1 MSAGRALL
9 DLRPLRDGGAP
20 FRWYWGGG
28 LLSGLGAQIAM
39 VAVLFQVWEM
49 TRNPFWVGAIG
60 IVQAVPMIV
69 FGLLGGP
76 VADVL
81 DRRLVGLWSTAA
93 QALAAL
99 ALAGQL
105 VLGLYPLPLLLGLI
119 SLQTAASALGSPA
132 RRTFTVRLLPAHLVA
147 AGVALHMVGFQVV
160 MMVGPALGGLV
171 IGSASVAVCYLVN
184 AVCLV
189 ISWWSFRQL
198 PSNRPGVAAGPSAVP
213 PVPPVPVV
221 PPVPPVP
228 QPADGTAREGA
239 RARIWRRTRRGLV
252 LVAEGVRLVRRDP
265 VLRGSF
271 LLDLAATLLAFP
283 IALFPMVNQE
293 LFGGDPRTLGFFL
306 TAVAVGG
313 VSAGLVSGLV
323 TRAHRLGRVQLL
335 AVGTWGVALLGFGVG
350 AATSPWLALGSLVL
364 AGAADTVSVTSRAA
378 MVQLATA
385 DSHLGRVSSV
395 EHVIGVAGPDIG
407 NARAGAVAGLT
418 TPAAAAII
426 GSLTCLVVAGWV
438 ALTHREIDA
447 FVVAPDAGHPDPDP
461 GEGDSHDAGPR
472 EDGPHDDDPHDD
484 AAPGG
489 L

>member
-132 RRTFTVRLLPAHLVA
+132 RRTFTVRLLPAHLVT

-198 PSNRPGVAAGPSAVP
+198 PSNRPGVAAGPSA
-213 PVPPVPVV
+213 VPPVPVV

-426 GSLTCLVVAGWV
+426 GSLTCLVVAAWV
-438 ALTHREIDA
+438 ALTHREVDA
-447 FVVAPDAGHPDPDP
+447 FTVAGSGRSGPRSTGSEQDAPD
-461 GEGDSHDAGPR
+461 
-472 EDGPHDDDPHDD
+472 
-484 AAPGG
+484 
-489 L
+489 